1 LINLLFATGA
11 AVHHLGPA
19 LGLISL
25 SSITVAVFALR
36 GARW

>member
-11 AVHHLGPA
+11 TVHHLWPA
-19 LGLISL
+19 LGVISFG
-25 SSITVAVFALR
+25 SVTVAVFALR